1 MNVWRNAVITDDG
14 LNLLAKLTQGS
25 SLTITRAVS
34 GKGFVSPDLLGQQK
48 EVSEPMQELKFLTA
62 YYPKVGECA
71 LPVLLSNEGL
81 VEGYKTTQI
90 GVFANDPDNGEIL
103 YLILQTVS
111 AEIGTIIPS
120 EEEMPGYTAEW
131 KLFFQYGQADNV
143 VVTTD
148 PANMISRAEMEE
160 YVKSEF
166 TSITN
171 EQIALLFGMDSSFD
185 PDTGGAE
192 PDTGGTEPGTDGTE
206 PGTGGTLDHSQLVN
220 RNIPDQHT
228 ISAITGLEDAL
239 LAAEGTKLAGED
251 IEAVWNNA

>member
-1 MNVWRNAVITDDG
+1 MNVWRNAVITDNG

-34 GKGFVSPDLLGQQK
+34 GKGFVSPDLLGKQTD
-48 EVSEPMQELKFLTA
+48 VSEPAQELKFLSA

-81 VEGYKTTQI
+81 AEGYKTTQI

-111 AEIGTIIPS
+111 ADIGTIIPS
-120 EEEMPGYTAEW
+120 AEEMPGYTAEW

-148 PANMISRAEMEE
+148 PANMVSRAEMEE
-160 YVKSEF
+160 YTRIAIENYVESEF
-166 TSITN
+166 VAITD
-171 EQIALLFGMDSSFD
+171 EQIAFLFGMDSSFD
-185 PDTGGAE
+185 AGFGGS
-192 PDTGGTEPGTDGTE
+192 EPGTV
-206 PGTGGTLDHSQLVN
+206 GTLDHSLLMN
-220 RNIPDQHT
+220 RNIADQHT
-228 ISAITGLEDAL
+228 ISSITGLKDAL
-239 LAAEGTKLAGED
+239 TAAEGTELAGPD
-251 IEAVWNNA
+251 IESVWNNA

>member
-1 MNVWRNAVITDDG
+1 MNVWRNAVITDNG

-34 GKGFVSPDLLGQQK
+34 GKGFVSPDLLGKQT
-48 EVSEPMQELKFLTA
+48 EVAEPAQELKFLTA

-81 VEGYKTTQI
+81 AEGYKTTQI

-111 AEIGTIIPS
+111 ADIGTIIPS

-143 VVTTD
+143 IVTTD
-148 PANMISRAEMEE
+148 PANMVSRAELEE
-160 YVKSEF
+160 YIKAEF
-166 TSITN
+166 VAITN

-185 PDTGGAE
+185 AGFGGS
-192 PDTGGTEPGTDGTE
+192 EPGAV
-206 PGTGGTLDHSQLVN
+206 GTLDHSLLMN
-220 RNIPDQHT
+220 RNIADQHT
-228 ISAITGLEDAL
+228 ISSITGLEDAL
-239 LAAEGTKLAGED
+239 NAAEGTELAVPD